1 MSNGLV
7 SVIMPT
13 FKCGRFIAESI
24 KSVQAQTY
32 KDWELIIVDDCS
44 NDETVATVLGFTKED
59 DRISFY
65 QNSINSGAA
74 VTRNTALRNAQGRW
88 IAFLDSDDL
97 WESSKLEKQINFMEE
112 NGYAFSYHEYVE
124 IDEQDNLLGVKVSGK
139 KRIGKF
145 DMFACCW
152 PGCLSVMYDAEKIG
166 LIQINDIK
174 KNNDTAMWLKV
185 IRKADCYLLPECL
198 GKYRRRAN
206 SITPKPLWKRVWAHY
221 PLFRV
226 AEEMNPIAATFW
238 VIMNVFG
245 NAYKKMR
252 KFRNLLMLLGL
263 MVLMSCERRALE
275 EPEFSTEI
283 EVRINLNT
291 ISNVTCDIYND
302 KIPVPVIDPEVMK
315 VLFYDIHSHE
325 LVAESFISD
334 ISDKDGQK
342 VIKGRL
348 NILP

>member
-1 MSNGLV
+1 MIDIV
-7 SVIMPT
+7 SIIMPT
-13 FKCGRFIAESI
+13 YKCGLYIEESV

-32 KDWELIIVDDCS
+32 KNWELIIVDDCS
-44 NDETVATVLGFTKED
+44 GDDTVQRVSKLQEQD
-59 DRISFY
+59 PRIKLF
-65 QNSINSGAA
+65 QNEKNSGAA
-74 VTRNTALRNAQGRW
+74 VTRNKALREAKGRW

-97 WESSKLEKQINFMEE
+97 WESTKLERQIKFMEK

-124 IDEQDNLLGVKVSGK
+124 IDEQDNELGVRVSGK
-139 KRIGKF
+139 EHVSKF

-152 PGCLSVMYDAEKIG
+152 PGCLSVMYDASKIG

-206 SITPKPLWKRVWAHY
+206 SITPKPLWKRIWAHY

-245 NAYKKMR
+245 NAWKKYR
-252 KFRNLLMLLGL
+252 YVKRYQPY
-263 MVLMSCERRALE
+263 E
-275 EPEFSTEI
+275 
-283 EVRINLNT
+283 
-291 ISNVTCDIYND
+291 
-302 KIPVPVIDPEVMK
+302 
-315 VLFYDIHSHE
+315 
-325 LVAESFISD
+325 
-334 ISDKDGQK
+334 
-342 VIKGRL
+342 
-348 NILP
+348 